1 MNEKTVVLKNAAANV
16 LRGTAA
22 ALVAI
27 ALPPVLT
34 RAMST
39 EAYGAWALV
48 LQVSAY
54 VAYLDFGLQT
64 AVARFVA
71 HSSETRDWNR
81 RDSVVSTAAVSLAAA
96 AVVGMLASIA
106 LALAVPGM
114 FRRITPAILTEMRVA
129 LFLVAGSM
137 AIGLPISSLHGVFI
151 GLQRNELSALI
162 ISASRLGAAFMIAVA
177 ATQGYGLRT
186 LALITAGT
194 NIASYAAAYVVF
206 RARVPGILIRLRLF
220 SAAVGKELA
229 IYCYSLMIW
238 SASMLLIS
246 GLDLTIVG
254 VFDYPAVSYYAVA
267 SSLVIFVAGIQN
279 AIFSALMPAAAV
291 LDARGSAEDLGRML
305 VSSTRYSTFLLFLT
319 GIPLVI
325 YGPYLLN
332 LWVGPAYADHTIL
345 ILRILVV
352 ANVVRLTL
360 TPYAV
365 ILIGT
370 GQQRLVTA
378 SPVVEGVINLVASV
392 VAAKLFGAMGV
403 AVGTLVGAAFCVA
416 ANYFY
421 NMPRTTSVHFRFY
434 EYIRD
439 GIVMPGASVLAL
451 TLPLLFSKQAAG
463 QPLVA
468 ATIGTAAAWLTWRVG
483 LLEREKKLCKK
494 VLSLLPFTA

>member
-1 MNEKTVVLKNAAANV
+1 MNEKAVVLKNAAANV

-22 ALVAI
+22 AAVAI

-34 RAMST
+34 RTMSI

-71 HSSETRDWNR
+71 HSSETKHWNR
-81 RDSVVSTAAVSLAAA
+81 RDSVVSTAALSLAVA
-96 AVVGMLASIA
+96 AVVGILASIT
-106 LALAVPGM
+106 LAFAVPSL
-114 FRRITPAILTEMRVA
+114 FRQITPTILPDMRIA

-137 AIGLPISSLHGVFI
+137 AIGLPISALHGVFV

-162 ISASRLGAAFMIAVA
+162 ISASRLGAAFMIAIA
-177 ATQGYGLRT
+177 ATRGYGLRT
-186 LALITAGT
+186 FAFITVGT

-206 RARVPGILIRLRLF
+206 RVHAPAILIRLRLF

-229 IYCYSLMIW
+229 AYCYSLTIW
-238 SASMLLIS
+238 SVSMLLIS

-254 VFDYPAVSYYAVA
+254 VFEYHAVPHYAVA

-291 LDARGSAEDLGRML
+291 LDARGNAEELGRML
-305 VSSTRYSTFLLFLT
+305 ISSTRYSTFLLLLS
-319 GIPLVI
+319 GVPLVI
-325 YGPYLLN
+325 FGSYVLN
-332 LWVGPAYADHTIL
+332 LWVGPAYAEHAIW
-345 ILRILVV
+345 ILRILVA

-370 GQQRLVTA
+370 GQQRLVTV
-378 SPVVEGVINLVASV
+378 SPIVEGVINLVVSV
-392 VAAKLFGAMGV
+392 VAAELLGAVGV
-403 AVGTLVGAAFCVA
+403 AVGTLVGSIFCVA
-416 ANYFY
+416 AGYFY
-421 NMPRTTSVHFRFY
+421 NMPRTASVHFRFD
-434 EYIRD
+434 EYLRD
-439 GIVMPGASVLAL
+439 GVLMPAATVLAI
-451 TLPLLFSKQAAG
+451 TLPLLFLKQGAG

-468 ATIGTAAAWLTWRVG
+468 ATISITAVWLTWRVA
-483 LLEREKKLCKK
+483 LLEKEKRLCKK